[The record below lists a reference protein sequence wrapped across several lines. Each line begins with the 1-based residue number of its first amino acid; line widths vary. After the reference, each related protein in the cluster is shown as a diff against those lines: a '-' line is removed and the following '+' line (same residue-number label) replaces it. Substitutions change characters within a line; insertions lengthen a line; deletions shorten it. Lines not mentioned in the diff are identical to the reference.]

1 MDNPFIEQ
9 SQKHAIADLKGL
21 NIQILWRLSS
31 MITHKINTLNWIYV
45 FFVFSFISADDDL
58 DAIAM
63 HDMGPERMV
72 QHHHVHGEHREH
84 RLHSREFDTFFSHL
98 YWKLYERHWISN
110 EKSCA
115 VCSSVND
122 RCGEWRGR
130 RTQDQRATVGSF
142 AEIFGRL
149 LCVGLFALLGQFPEA
164 HQPFCLRRI
173 HWTLYHVVH
182 RGQHALHGTWSP
194 RHERGDESRPQN
206 GKLCNHSIT
215 ILAWHWKWFSSI
227 IIWKLVLHGHIR
239 HWSHIQIDC
248 HQPEILF

>member
-1 MDNPFIEQ
+1 MYFLFFIYFSWWWFRCHSHARHGTGAYGPAPPCPWGTSRTSSPFTWVW
-9 SQKHAIADLKGL
+9 H
-21 NIQILWRLSS
+21 
-31 MITHKINTLNWIYV
+31 
-45 FFVFSFISADDDL
+45 
-58 DAIAM
+58 
-63 HDMGPERMV
+63 
-72 QHHHVHGEHREH
+72 
-84 RLHSREFDTFFSHL
+84 FFSHL
-98 YWKLYERHWISN
+98 DWKLYERHWISN